1 MSNFEARINTK
12 FGQLVIHFDDQND
25 LAAKMQEAKVMVQAI
40 ESKSADF
47 AIVKEVSVT
56 GLEGIC
62 TITPEGLPHII
73 VYPESDS
80 DKVRLALFASQRPL
94 STEEITNVTGVKN
107 ATALRFMK
115 FDEVIRTDDKFSLSG
130 KGRTIVATKLLPT
143 LRPIRESQAS
153 A

>member
-1 MSNFEARINTK
+1 MSVYEARINTK
-12 FGQLVIHFDDQND
+12 FGQLVIHFNDQSD
-25 LAAKMQEAKVMVQAI
+25 LAAKMKDANTIVLAI

-47 AIVKEVSVT
+47 AIVKEVSVS

-80 DKVRLALFASQRPL
+80 DKVRLALFASRRPL
-94 STEEITNVTGVKN
+94 STEEITNVTGVRN
-107 ATALRFMK
+107 PTALRFMK

-143 LRPIRESQAS
+143 LRSTKET
-153 A
+153 

>member
-12 FGQLVIHFDDQND
+12 FGELVVHFNDQNE
-25 LAAKMQEAKVMVQAI
+25 LAARMQDAKEFVQAI

-47 AIVKEVSVT
+47 AIIKEVSVT

-80 DKVRLALFASQRPL
+80 DKVRLALFASRGPL

-107 ATALRFMK
+107 PTALRFMK
-115 FDEVIRTDDKFSLSG
+115 FDEVIRIGDKLSLSG
-130 KGRTIVATKLLPT
+130 KGRTIVATKILPT
-143 LRPIRESQAS
+143 LRPVQGTPAS